1 MREKLHIYHT
11 NDLHSHFENW
21 PAIVD
26 YIGKQRQKHTAED
39 EEVLLFDIG
48 DHVDRFHPISEATF
62 GKANVELLNRLG
74 YAAVT
79 IGNNEGITLPHEE
92 LDALYRQAEFPV
104 IVSNLFDT
112 SGIRPSW
119 AEPYWI
125 KTLKSG
131 ITIAVLGVTVPYYPI
146 YAQLD
151 WKVTDAF
158 ESIAR
163 VLKEVKGKADITILL
178 SHLGIL
184 DDQKAAE
191 RFPEID
197 LILGSHTHHLLEV
210 GMMKNGVLLAC
221 AEKYGNY
228 AGHVELTF
236 DLDRR
241 TVSEKKASVQKT
253 SDWNGESEETSAIL
267 MEKMEQARTVLREE
281 VAQLDHALTAEWFQ
295 ASALPQM
302 LADALKEWCDADIG
316 MVNAGILLGSLSAG
330 PVTRGDIHRICPHP
344 INPVKVKLTG
354 DELKEIALQASA
366 EEMEQLHIK
375 GLGFRGKVM
384 GKMMYSD
391 LDAEKLAVAG
401 AEIEPGRTYTL
412 ATIDMFTLGTLFPTI
427 RDAGDIEYFMPEFL
441 RDLLAWKLEQTC
453 RADR

>member
-62 GKANVELLNRLG
+62 GKANVELLNRLR
-74 YAAVT
+74 YDAVT

-92 LDALYRQAEFPV
+92 LDALYRHAEFPV

-112 SGIRPSW
+112 SGNRPSW

-184 DDQKAAE
+184 DDQK
-191 RFPEID
+191 RRRGFPKSI
-197 LILGSHTHHLLEV
+197 
-210 GMMKNGVLLAC
+210 
-221 AEKYGNY
+221 
-228 AGHVELTF
+228 
-236 DLDRR
+236 
-241 TVSEKKASVQKT
+241 
-253 SDWNGESEETSAIL
+253 
-267 MEKMEQARTVLREE
+267 
-281 VAQLDHALTAEWFQ
+281 
-295 ASALPQM
+295 
-302 LADALKEWCDADIG
+302 
-316 MVNAGILLGSLSAG
+316 
-330 PVTRGDIHRICPHP
+330 
-344 INPVKVKLTG
+344 
-354 DELKEIALQASA
+354 
-366 EEMEQLHIK
+366 
-375 GLGFRGKVM
+375 
-384 GKMMYSD
+384 
-391 LDAEKLAVAG
+391 
-401 AEIEPGRTYTL
+401 
-412 ATIDMFTLGTLFPTI
+412 
-427 RDAGDIEYFMPEFL
+427 
-441 RDLLAWKLEQTC
+441 
-453 RADR
+453 